1 MKQIFI
7 LMFFTLAVVQLAVA
21 QKVVKLW
28 PNGAPGNN
36 ECPQPEETF
45 NGKMVRFVSEP
56 TLTIYLPDNDKNTG
70 AAIVI
75 CPGGGYGI
83 EAMDHEGYI
92 YAEYLQSKGIAGIV
106 LKYRL
111 PYGHHEIPLADT
123 QHALRTVRFNAGA
136 WGIDPGKIGISG
148 FSAGGHLASTA
159 ATHFDKGRIE
169 ANNEIEKMSCRP
181 DFAVLVYPVI
191 TFNELWGHMGSR
203 ENLMGKNHDLKLI
216 HYYSNELQ
224 VTKETPP
231 AFLVLADDDKAVPP
245 RNSIEFYS
253 ALKEKGIPAELHIF
267 REGGHGFGMTKGG
280 KPYDQWPQLLIDW
293 MKAEKIV
300 K

>member
-1 MKQIFI
+1 MKRKLFIMLLIMSTLQI
-7 LMFFTLAVVQLAVA
+7 AVA
-21 QKVVKLW
+21 QKVIKLW

-36 ECPQPEETF
+36 ECPQQEEIF
-45 NGKMVRFVSEP
+45 NGKMVRFVSVP
-56 TLTIYLPDNDKNTG
+56 TLTIYLPDKDKNTG

-83 EAMDHEGYI
+83 EAMDHEGYQ

-111 PYGHHEIPLADT
+111 PYGHHEIPLMDA
-123 QHALRTVRFNAGA
+123 QYALRTVRYNAA
-136 WGIDPGKIGISG
+136 DWGINPEKIGISG

-159 ATHFDKGRIE
+159 ATHFDHGKPE
-169 ANNEIEKMSCRP
+169 TADPVEKVSCRP

-203 ENLMGKNHDLKLI
+203 ENLIGKNHDLRLI
-216 HYYSNELQ
+216 RYYSNELQ
-224 VTKETPP
+224 VTAETPP
-231 AFLVLADDDKAVPP
+231 SFLLLADDDNGVQP

-253 ALKEKGIPAELHIF
+253 ALKEKGVSAELHIF
-267 REGGHGFGMTKGG
+267 REGGHGFGMNKSG
-280 KPYDQWPQLLIDW
+280 KPHDQWPQLLIDW
-293 MKAEKIV
+293 MKAEKIL

>member
-1 MKQIFI
+1 MLFI
-7 LMFFTLAVVQLAVA
+7 MSALQMAVA
-21 QKVVKLW
+21 QKVIKLW

-36 ECPQPEETF
+36 ECLQPEETF
-45 NGKMVRFVSEP
+45 NGKCVRFVSVP
-56 TLTIYLPDNDKNTG
+56 TLTIYLPDKDKNTG

-75 CPGGGYGI
+75 CPGGGYAM
-83 EAMDHEGYI
+83 EAMDHEGYQ

-111 PYGHHEIPLADT
+111 PYGHHEIPLMDA
-123 QHALRTVRFNAGA
+123 QYALRTVRYNAA
-136 WGIDPGKIGISG
+136 EWGINPEKIGISG

-159 ATHFDKGRIE
+159 ATHFDHGKPE
-169 ANNEIEKMSCRP
+169 TVDPVEKVSCRP

-203 ENLMGKNHDLKLI
+203 ENLIGKNHDLRLI
-216 HYYSNELQ
+216 RYYSNELQ
-224 VTKETPP
+224 VTSETPP
-231 AFLVLADDDKAVPP
+231 SFLVLADDDKGVLP

-253 ALKEKGIPAELHIF
+253 ALKEKGVSAELHIF
-267 REGGHGFGMTKGG
+267 REGGHGFGMNKSG
-280 KPYDQWPQLLIDW
+280 KPHDQWPQLLIDW
-293 MKAEKIV
+293 MKAEKIL